1 MNVYNLNIETCNIY
15 TLVSE
20 YTNFLVREHLD
31 IVESTQQLCHEHG
44 AELLFVHPFKG
55 SWDSVLKQT
64 YNMLTDLTR
73 KDEQTIRSAIKQFLQ
88 KHQQFAKDESTDPLY
103 RAFLDS
109 LLSGNFD
116 KAHVIH
122 SRYVNKVNIC
132 HAKKEC
138 ICFHNG

>member
-1 MNVYNLNIETCNIY
+1 MNVYSLNIETCNIY

-31 IVESTQQLCHEHG
+31 IVETTQQLCHEHG

-73 KDEQTIRSAIKQFLQ
+73 KDEQTINNLQ
-88 KHQQFAKDESTDPLY
+88 KMNQQ
-103 RAFLDS
+103 
-109 LLSGNFD
+109 
-116 KAHVIH
+116 IH
-122 SRYVNKVNIC
+122 YIE
-132 HAKKEC
+132 H
-138 ICFHNG
+138 F